1 MSAYKVL
8 WIEDDADSD
17 LYHLASPVYIEGN
30 YHLDIASNA
39 SEAFFYLNE
48 RQYDIIIVDIRIPPG
63 KNPEW
68 LSRYEELQRQSNANS
83 SRLGLELL
91 KKIFGE
97 NGSKPALKVTQNLA
111 AARYGVFTVERFEEL
126 RSDLSELNLMG
137 LKYKRKNAMMPHT
150 ALLEFIREV
159 SQGIPN
165 GVY

>member
-1 MSAYKVL
+1 MNAYKVL

-48 RQYDIIIVDIRIPPG
+48 RRYDIIIVDIRIPPG
-63 KNPEW
+63 RNPEW
-68 LSRYEELQRQSNANS
+68 LSRYEELQRKNNANS

-91 KKIFGE
+91 RRIFGE
-97 NGSKPALKVTQNLA
+97 NGNKPSLRVAQNLA
-111 AARYGVFTVERFEEL
+111 AARYGVFTVERLEEL
-126 RSDLSELNLMG
+126 KADLTELNLTG

-150 ALLEFIREV
+150 ALLEFIREI
-159 SQGIPN
+159 SEGIPN